1 MKISPV
7 SIFILVAVA
16 GSVYSVTQP
25 PLMTVYPPTL
35 VPFKDSETVQL
46 LCRATGE
53 PQPTYTW
60 KKDLQDFNPAGNDD
74 RIVKLPNEGTLV
86 FNRPEQKDVGM
97 YQCFANNSHGTAMS
111 VVFDLRR
118 AYLQQYPNQD
128 PIYYSRRPGAVLKLP
143 CNKPSSFPD
152 AKMMWVLKEKNGQF
166 EGIDFSQRITMD
178 HEDNLI
184 FTNVLSSDGHKDI
197 AYACMATNK
206 FVRQNTQGRSNY
218 LTVQDMQP
226 EDYEPYLIIGTP
238 NEMTFLKG
246 QSVNLKCIF
255 GGHPTPEV
263 RWSRDGKPIQPDTR
277 IKFASFGLE
286 LKIPSAEFVDAGNYE
301 CSAQATGSSFKPQHV
316 IKVKIHSKPEW
327 TMKPE
332 SIVTS
337 AGSSASF
344 FCNATSEPAIDKLM
358 WFINGR
364 KIEDLPNPNKFLVRK
379 TNLTVINLTPQDA
392 MTIQC
397 NVSNIYGYVF
407 TNVFLNVLA
416 EAPELL
422 EDTNMILKISEGQ
435 TVNITCKTTG
445 YSSVQVFWS
454 KDNKQITGGRYRT
467 LSDGNLNIKNL
478 VVADA
483 GIFRCTASNKYGK
496 VSATRTLIVRRK
508 TRIEQRPFNLEAN
521 EGRDA
526 KFTCAGTTDPM
537 EVENLRIIWMKDGKA
552 IATNEER
559 MIQNNQDNSLTI
571 SGIMIRDAG
580 RYTCMATNGLDSA
593 KASAFLTV
601 RARPEAPTKV
611 EVLCYADYAT
621 VSWTSGS
628 TNNAPIQFY
637 IIQANTSFD
646 RDQWSMVD
654 KVPPSETRADI
665 ILSPY
670 TNYTFRVVAQNKIG
684 ESKPSDHA
692 PNMCKSKPD
701 GTVPYQQPS
710 NVHTR
715 GDRKNY
721 LTIMWTIMPPITHN
735 GPDFKYVIEVRL
747 RNSTD
752 IPSIHTINNW
762 QVNNISLLT
771 NNIYKPYDIKMRVKN
786 SIGDAN
792 KNPIEIVGY
801 SGEDTPNTIVTNP
814 RAGLIGATTAII
826 TFDAVDPNSLLI
838 RGKFNGYKIQ
848 YWKRNQKRSTF
859 QDYSFYI
866 DDIED
871 KSQTR
876 KKRSVNSGEVTL
888 QLKNVYPYSDIEA
901 QVLVMNSYYVGPPS
915 DVFSFKTEEGVPG
928 PVPFLRAAV
937 RGSNHFLLDWK
948 VPDDKNGYIVGYD
961 IGFQTVNGLNLG
973 KLRDM
978 EPQVTDA
985 SLTQIRLT
993 GLRSSQLYRVF
1004 IWARTIIGKGDPY
1017 FIDVSTIQP
1026 STPAVPTF
1034 SFVHIDVHYVNIS
1047 WPESLKTDKHGSVYY
1062 IEYRK
1067 EESSDWQQ
1075 TTDESVFSW
1084 KNVTNLEAGT
1094 DYEFRLVATNGKVT
1108 QASDIQVVTTYGHYV
1123 GFAGTSGWLYG
1134 MLVALLILVCIA
1146 IALYV
1151 LREKISERRR
1161 ESYKKNMGDDEVEIF
1176 TARQINSFYNF
1187 VDRLPKLYGSKTY
1200 IENAPEFR
1208 DDKGYVNDGGHR
1220 YGTSVT
1226 DRLTKETSHDDSSIH
1241 KSRSNMS
1248 VTDGA
1253 PSPGKDQYLP
1263 PRYEDQPYSQTYDPN
1278 YDDYRHP
1285 NYENY
1290 SSDPAENIKGDQYYG
1305 DGAEGYYPEGTE
1317 GYYGDGYY
1325 DDGYYGNDYYGDDSN
1340 NYGTY
1345 DDGAYEDYQRKRQ
1358 SGLSNTG
1365 ANDVPLKFTS
1375 SSMNDD
1381 KKDDGSGGTG
1391 HNAMTTFV

>member
-1 MKISPV
+1 MKISPL
-7 SIFILVAVA
+7 SIFILVVVA

-60 KKDLQDFNPAGNDD
+60 KKDLRDFNPAGNDD

-111 VVFDLRR
+111 AVFDLRR
-118 AYLQQYPNQD
+118 AYLQQYPSQTAMT
-128 PIYYSRRPGAVLKLP
+128 YSRKPGDVLILP

-152 AKMMWVLKEKNGQF
+152 AKMMWVLKQKNGQF
-166 EGIDFSQRITMD
+166 EGIDFNQRITMD

-184 FTNVLSSDGHKDI
+184 FTNVLSSDAYENI

-218 LTVQDMQP
+218 LQVQDMQP
-226 EDYEPYLIIGTP
+226 EDHEPNLIIGTP

-246 QSVNLKCIF
+246 QTVQLKCIF

-263 RWSRDGKPIQPDTR
+263 RWSRDGKAIKPDAR

-286 LKIPSAEFVDAGNYE
+286 LKIPDAQFEDEGNYE
-301 CSAQATGSSFKPQHV
+301 CSAQATGSSYKPQHV

-344 FCNATSEPAIDKLM
+344 FCNATSEPAIDRLM

-364 KIEDLPNPNKFLVRK
+364 KVEDLPNQNKFLVRK

-422 EDTNMILKISEGQ
+422 EPANMILKISEGQ
-435 TVNITCKTTG
+435 IVNITCKTTG
-445 YSSVQVFWS
+445 YSSVQVLWS

-483 GIFRCTASNKYGK
+483 GIFRCTASNRYGK

-508 TRIEQRPFNLEAN
+508 HICFFKDMTSQIWLIIHIEQLDE
-521 EGRDA
+521 
-526 KFTCAGTTDPM
+526 
-537 EVENLRIIWMKDGKA
+537 ISI
-552 IATNEER
+552 
-559 MIQNNQDNSLTI
+559 NSLTI
-571 SGIMIRDAG
+571 YIVIFPKIFIQISQRKYQNVSLWMLSKKKHSR
-580 RYTCMATNGLDSA
+580 T
-593 KASAFLTV
+593 
-601 RARPEAPTKV
+601 RPEAPTKV
-611 EVLCYADYAT
+611 NVNCYAEYAT

-637 IIQANTSFD
+637 IIQANTSFNP
-646 RDQWSMVD
+646 DQWSMVN
-654 KVPPSETRADI
+654 KVSSAETRIDI
-665 ILSPY
+665 IMSPY

-692 PNMCKSKPD
+692 LDMCKSKPG
-701 GTVPYQQPS
+701 GTVPYRQPS

-752 IPSIHTINNW
+752 TPTIKTISNW
-762 QVNNISLLT
+762 QVNNISIYT

-792 KNPIEIVGY
+792 VSSVRIVGY
-801 SGEDTPNTIVTNP
+801 SGEDTPQAIVSNP
-814 RAGLIGATTAII
+814 TAGLIEATTVAI
-826 TFDAVDPNSLLI
+826 TFDGVDPNSLLI

-848 YWKRNQKRSTF
+848 FWKRNKKKSTF
-859 QDYSFYI
+859 QDYTFYI

-871 KSQTR
+871 KNKAR
-876 KKRSVNSGEVTL
+876 KKRSVSGGQVTL

-901 QVLVMNSYYVGPPS
+901 QVLVINSYYVGPPS

-928 PVPFLRAAV
+928 PVPFLIASV
-937 RGSNHFLLDWK
+937 RGSNHFLLEWD
-948 VPDDKNGYIVGYD
+948 VPEDKNGYVVGYD

-985 SLTQIRLT
+985 SLKQIRLT

-1004 IWARTIIGKGDPY
+1004 IWARTLVGKGDPY
-1017 FIDVSTIQP
+1017 FIEVSTIKP

-1047 WPESLKTDKHGSVYY
+1047 WPESLKTDMHGSVYY

-1067 EESSDWQQ
+1067 EESSDWLQ

-1094 DYEFRLVATNGKVT
+1094 DYEFRLVATNGMVT
-1108 QASDIQVVTTYGHYV
+1108 QASEIQVATTYGHYV

-1151 LREKISERRR
+1151 LREKISVRRR

-1176 TARQINSFYNF
+1176 TARQINSFYSF
-1187 VDRLPKLYGSKTY
+1187 VDRLPKLYGSKAH
-1200 IENAPEFR
+1200 IDNSSDFR
-1208 DDKGYVNDGGHR
+1208 DDIGYVNDGGRR
-1220 YGTSVT
+1220 YGTSVN

-1263 PRYEDQPYSQTYDPN
+1263 PRYEDQPYSQNYDPN
-1278 YDDYRHP
+1278 YDDYYQP
-1285 NYENY
+1285 NYENNP
-1290 SSDPAENIKGDQYYG
+1290 DTAENIKGDQYYG
-1305 DGAEGYYPEGTE
+1305 DGAEDYYPEGTE

-1325 DDGYYGNDYYGDDSN
+1325 GDGYYGDGYDGEDSN
-1340 NYGTY
+1340 NYGNYNY
-1345 DDGAYEDYQRKRQ
+1345 DDGAYEEYQRKRQ
-1358 SGLSNTG
+1358 SGLSNAG
-1365 ANDVPLKFTS
+1365 ANDVPLKFS
-1375 SSMNDD
+1375 SGHPKDDD
-1381 KKDDGSGGTG
+1381 KGDGSGGTG
-1391 HNAMTTFV
+1391 HNVMTTFV